1 MIRALIWLLLIPLL
15 WLVFRQIEL
24 ANLLA
29 VLGNLT
35 LTELFILVLAN
46 SLVLLSLSTRW
57 WLILLGRGKRVSYFR
72 LSLYRLAAFSISYF
86 TPGPQFGGEPLQI
99 QLLRR
104 RHGMSGASAGAS
116 VALDKSVEL
125 AVNFGF
131 LLFGVVVA
139 LTLGLL
145 PGRRSLWLLAAA
157 IGLLLIPVTHLALAS
172 RGKRPVAALLRRL
185 PARLRRLTLMQR
197 LFNVVRATEQQV
209 ADYLSAQPYWVLAA
223 LAASTVS
230 WLLLIGEYWLMAQFL
245 GLEISIWMAIA
256 ALTAA
261 RLAILLPAPGGLGT
275 LEASQVLAFTALT
288 DSPVSGAA
296 LALVIRGRDLL
307 FGGLGLLLVGY
318 FGGVAVTN
326 QHELGDS
333 RRRQV
338 GGPKK

>member
-1 MIRALIWLLLIPLL
+1 M
-15 WLVFRQIEL
+15 FRQIEL
-24 ANLLA
+24 ATLLA

-35 LTELFILVLAN
+35 LVELVILALAN
-46 SLVLLSLSTRW
+46 TMVLLSLSARW
-57 WLILLGRGKRVSYFR
+57 WLILLGRDKRVTYFR

-116 VALDKSVEL
+116 VALDKSLEL

-145 PGRRSLWLLAAA
+145 PGSRSLWLLLAAL
-157 IGLLLIPVTHLALAS
+157 GLLLIPVTHLALAS
-172 RGKRPVAALLRRL
+172 RGKRPVAAFLQRLPASLRRL
-185 PARLRRLTLMQR
+185 SFMDR

-209 ADYLSAQPYWVLAA
+209 TDYLSAQPFWVLAA
-223 LAASTVS
+223 LGASAIS

-245 GLEISIWMAIA
+245 GLDISVWMAIA

-288 DSPVSGAA
+288 NSPVSGAA

-318 FGGVAVTN
+318 FGGVAVTD
-326 QHELGDS
+326 QPEPADD
-333 RRRQV
+333 RIRQA
-338 GGPKK
+338 GGPNR